1 MFLSALLGVFVGGVI
16 AYLIY
21 KLTVGFIRSYR
32 KHRLEKLEEEKRKEE
47 IKKRTKTL
55 ITNAKPFVKGIIDT
69 TPAYNMDDIEEL
81 SKLGNSLND
90 DDVLVAEV
98 YENGDVVQLDV
109 SDNVA
114 DPVYNIIRNC
124 RGKALVNNVD

>member
-1 MFLSALLGVFVGGVI
+1 MFFLLSLFVGGVI

-21 KLTVGFIRSYR
+21 KLTVSFIRTYR

-47 IKKRTKTL
+47 MKKHTKTL
-55 ITNAKPFVKGIIDT
+55 LTNARQFVQGVIDT
-69 TPAYNMDDIEEL
+69 TPACSMDDIEEL
-81 SKLGNSLND
+81 SKLEGSLKD
-90 DDVLVAEV
+90 SDVIVAEV
-98 YENGDVVQLDV
+98 YENGNVVQLDI
-109 SDNVA
+109 SNDVA